1 MLPHW
6 QSRQWPQL
14 AAQALQT
21 QAIYLREILAQYQSG
36 KRDHLAYRLARRNA
50 HNADAALSNS
60 YSAMLKEPL
69 RVRGGAEVVGNFLRL
84 SHTQLNYLSALGA
97 QRGGAAAQPMDE
109 ATQATA
115 QALLQSLQDL
125 SEELGA
131 CRT

>member
-1 MLPHW
+1 M
-6 QSRQWPQL
+6 
-14 AAQALQT
+14 
-21 QAIYLREILAQYQSG
+21 AQYQSG